1 MTKPTTEAYGQ
12 IQQAYDHF
20 NASLFAGALPECVL
34 TFSRRA
40 KTLGYFS
47 PSRFR
52 STGGD
57 GADEI
62 AVNPIKLDE
71 LAIEDALAPLVHQMT
86 HLFVE
91 HHGKSSNSG
100 YHSKEW
106 TAKMKEI
113 GLQPS
118 VTGLPGGE
126 EIGEKMSQYVIDGG
140 LYQATC
146 KQLASS
152 GFALSW
158 AATPE
163 EDPVDTLSSLASKGV
178 NSTVALSID
187 TEDKEAVA
195 AAIGATDTSAPE
207 VEAAI
212 DLIEKAQK
220 SAKAAETREKKK
232 KLAYVCPSCQSK
244 VWGKPELNIAC
255 GDCNEAFEVETEGVE
270 A

>member
-47 PSRFR
+47 PARFR

-62 AVNPIKLDE
+62 AINPVKLDE
-71 LAIEDALAPLVHQMT
+71 REIEDALAPLVHQMA
-86 HLFVE
+86 HLYIE
-91 HHGKSSNSG
+91 HHGKSSNTG

-106 TAKMKEI
+106 AAKMKEI

-118 VTGLPGGE
+118 ETGLPGGD

-140 LYQATC
+140 SF
-146 KQLASS
+146 QLACKELTET

-158 AATPE
+158 AATSE
-163 EDPVDTLSSLASKGV
+163 EDPIDSLSSLADIGV
-178 NSTVALSID
+178 NREAALSID

-195 AAIGATDTSAPE
+195 AAIGATDASAPE

-220 SAKAAETREKKK
+220 AAKAAETREKKK

-255 GDCNEAFEVETEGVE
+255 GDCNEAFEIEAEGVE